1 MSFPLFSRV
10 ILSQNLPEE
19 NLFAGDI
26 GIIVEHHPATDDYSE
41 GYEVEFFAANGE
53 TLSVV
58 SIPATALRSARRND
72 VLHVR
77 QLMAA

>member
-26 GIIVEHHPATDDYSE
+26 GIIVEHHPATHDYPE

-77 QLMAA
+77 QLIAA